1 MNRHVKIR
9 SKVLQNDWDALL
21 VKEPLT
27 GRLYVRTFQRS
38 FSPRDVAKMM
48 STVQVAGYGNV
59 LVNQ

>member
-9 SKVLQNDWDALL
+9 SKMHQNDWDALL

-27 GRLYVRTFQRS
+27 GRLYVRTFQQS
-38 FSPRDVAKMM
+38 FSPNDAAKMI

-59 LVNQ
+59 FGNQ